1 MPILYG
7 FDPQPPV
14 RAVRMIAEAI
24 GLKLDYV

>member
-7 FDPQPPV
+7 IDPSPPV

-24 GLKLDYV
+24 GLELEYV